1 MTLSGDIYE
10 VIIVGGGPAG
20 LTAGLYS
27 SRAGLTSILIEK
39 GIFGGQIT
47 YAEHVEN
54 FTGFPQGISG
64 QELGEKMHEQARKH
78 GLKILTA
85 EVTGLEMQGEMKL
98 VKTTEGDYTGRTVIM
113 AGGAVRRKLGV
124 EGETRLTGRG
134 VSYCAVC
141 DSAFFRDQRVAVVGG
156 GDTAITEA
164 LHLAKFASNITI
176 IHRRDQLRAGHVLQ
190 EKLRSEP
197 KIDFL
202 WDTTVT
208 AIEGADMVER
218 IKLLNVKTGQGAEME
233 VSGVFVSVGTNP
245 DTEYVKTILP
255 LDESGYIITN
265 EKMETPVLGL
275 FAAGDIRHNSARQAI
290 TAAGDG
296 ATAAIYAQKY
306 LTENG

>member
-1 MTLSGDIYE
+1 
-10 VIIVGGGPAG
+10 
-20 LTAGLYS
+20 
-27 SRAGLTSILIEK
+27 LTSILIEK

-265 EKMETPVLGL
+265 EKMETPVPGI

-306 LTENG
+306 LTENS

>member
-1 MTLSGDIYE
+1 MSGDIYE

-141 DSAFFRDQRVAVVGG
+141 DSAFFRDQRVVVVGG

-164 LHLAKFASNITI
+164 LHLAKFAANITI

-245 DTEYVKTILP
+245 DTEYVKTLLP

-265 EKMETPVLGL
+265 EKMETPVPGI

-306 LTENG
+306 LTENS

>member
-1 MTLSGDIYE
+1 MRF
-10 VIIVGGGPAG
+10 IIVGGGPAG

-54 FTGFPQGISG
+54 FTGFPEGISG

-78 GLKILTA
+78 GLKTLTA
-85 EVTGLEMQGEMKL
+85 EVTGLEMQGAMKL

-141 DSAFFRDQRVAVVGG
+141 DSAFFRDQRVVIVGG

-265 EKMETPVLGL
+265 EKMETPVPGI

>member
-1 MTLSGDIYE
+1 MSGDIYE

-39 GIFGGQIT
+39 GIFGGQIA

-85 EVTGLEMQGEMKL
+85 EVTGLEMQGAMKL

-164 LHLAKFASNITI
+164 LHLAKFAANITI

-265 EKMETPVLGL
+265 EKMETPVPGI

>member
-1 MTLSGDIYE
+1 LSGDIFE

-54 FTGFPQGISG
+54 FTGFPEGISG

-78 GLKILTA
+78 GLKTLTA
-85 EVTGLEMQGEMKL
+85 EVTGLEMQGAMKL

-141 DSAFFRDQRVAVVGG
+141 DSAFFRDQRVVIVGG

-164 LHLAKFASNITI
+164 LHLAKFASSITI

-218 IKLLNVKTGQGAEME
+218 IKLLNVKTGQSAEME

-265 EKMETPVLGL
+265 EKMETPVPGL

>member
-1 MTLSGDIYE
+1 MSGDIYE

-245 DTEYVKTILP
+245 DTEYVKTLLP

-265 EKMETPVLGL
+265 EKMETPVPGI

-306 LTENG
+306 LTENS